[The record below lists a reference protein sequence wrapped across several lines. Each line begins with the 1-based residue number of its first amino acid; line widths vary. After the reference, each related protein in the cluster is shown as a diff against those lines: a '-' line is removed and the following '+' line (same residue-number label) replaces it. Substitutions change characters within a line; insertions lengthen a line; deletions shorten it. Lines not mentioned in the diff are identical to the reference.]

1 MLPFLVGVL
10 AITGWV
16 RLDKLLSGI
25 QISCYSTLPDT
36 NAIPEIIS
44 REEKKYEMMEGWNRQ
59 LGLLVIRVRRSM
71 VQSEVTDQ
79 HLTSGL
85 L

>member
-1 MLPFLVGVL
+1 MSCNH
-10 AITGWV
+10 
-16 RLDKLLSGI
+16 DKLNTDAFSGI
-25 QISCYSTLPDT
+25 FYRRQ
-36 NAIPEIIS
+36 
-44 REEKKYEMMEGWNRQ
+44 EKCEMMEGWNRQ